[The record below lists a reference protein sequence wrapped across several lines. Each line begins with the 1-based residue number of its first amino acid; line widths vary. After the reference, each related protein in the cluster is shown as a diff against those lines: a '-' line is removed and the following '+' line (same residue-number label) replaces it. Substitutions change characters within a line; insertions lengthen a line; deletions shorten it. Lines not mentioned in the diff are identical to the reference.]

1 MSIIDSIFKKRG
13 IAGAH
18 ELSLEEQATFENW
31 RVILSKDELTI
42 ADVKELCRIQ
52 CSMIESKW
60 ADMNL
65 SNDKKSELIPY
76 HTVYRLIAQAIDS
89 PKIAKQ
95 ALEKQLEGLLNQNTN
110 ETPKQ

>member
-18 ELSLEEQATFENW
+18 ELSQEEQVTFEQW
-31 RVILSKDELTI
+31 RVILAKDELTT
-42 ADVKELCRIQ
+42 ADVKELCKIQ

-65 SNDKKSELIPY
+65 DNAKKSELIPY
-76 HTVYRLIAQAIDS
+76 HTVYRLIAQAIES
-89 PKIAKQ
+89 PKLAKE
-95 ALEKQLEGLLNQNTN
+95 ALEKQLEALL
-110 ETPKQ
+110 K